1 MPRDGGAPDI
11 ARIDAA
17 AAPEAASSQPISWL
31 LSQSHLIRPD
41 DVIAGLAAAAEPLG
55 LTEPCVF
62 LADMQQR
69 HLMPLPDNQDQ
80 ADQGQSAADPL
91 PIETTTAGLAY
102 RTVSVQHEAATGTG
116 QDGRAARDRHGA
128 PRIWVPLADGA
139 DLLGVLGLTAADV
152 GEDTL
157 ARCRALAS
165 LAGLML
171 TAKARYSDTYAL
183 AQRSRKMSLQAE
195 MIWALLPP
203 RAFATERVLLSAFL
217 EPAYEAGGDGFDYSM
232 LGRRLHVSIFD
243 ALGHN
248 LAAGLLT
255 SVCMASCR
263 STRRSEGSDSLARMV
278 ARADEAIVRQ
288 FGEYRFVTAL
298 LANLDT
304 GTGQLSWISRG
315 HPAPLLIR
323 GNRTITELAR
333 PPQLPLGL
341 SVIDDP
347 AAGDGGT
354 DRYDADCGRASHD
367 DTGIET
373 TVHTEQLEPGDRVLF
388 YTDGVTEGHT
398 TGGTPF
404 GVERLGQFIIG
415 HTTAGTPAPEIMRQ
429 LNHEIM
435 AHQSGELRDDA
446 TVVMVE
452 WLPGHPR
459 RDLTAEPA

>member
-1 MPRDGGAPDI
+1 MSGAVPRRADTVAG
-11 ARIDAA
+11 
-17 AAPEAASSQPISWL
+17 QPLAWL
-31 LSQSHLIRPD
+31 LSQSHLARPG
-41 DVIAGLAAAAEPLG
+41 DVTAALAEAARPFGLSAPR
-55 LTEPCVF
+55 VY

-69 HLMPLPDNQDQ
+69 HLMPLPEDEER
-80 ADQGQSAADPL
+80 ASQGQAAAEPL
-91 PIETTTAGLAY
+91 PIETTAAGRAY
-102 RTVSVQHEAATGTG
+102 RAVEIQHDLATPAS
-116 QDGRAARDRHGA
+116 QDGTSQDGA
-128 PRIWVPLADGA
+128 SQDWQVAYRIWVPLADGA
-139 DLLGVLGLTAADV
+139 DLLGVLGLTAADT

-165 LAGLML
+165 LAGLMV
-171 TAKARYSDTYAL
+171 TAKSRYSDTYAR

-232 LGRRLHVSIFD
+232 LGDRLHVSLFD

-248 LAAGLLT
+248 LSAGLLT

-263 STRRSEGSDSLARMV
+263 STRRSDGSLAQMA

-298 LANLDT
+298 LAELDV
-304 GTGQLSWISRG
+304 GTGLLNWVCRG

-323 GNRTITELAR
+323 GNRTVTELTR
-333 PPQLPLGL
+333 PPELPLGL
-341 SVIDDP
+341 SVVDATGD
-347 AAGDGGT
+347 AANVA
-354 DRYDADCGRASHD
+354 ADIVQA
-367 DTGIET
+367 

-398 TGGTPF
+398 TGGVPF
-404 GVERLGQFIIG
+404 GVQRLGEFVIE
-415 HTTAGTPAPEIMRQ
+415 HTTAGTPAPEMMRL

-435 AHQSGELRDDA
+435 DHQSGELRDDA

-459 RDLTAEPA
+459 RDLTAEPAR

>member
-1 MPRDGGAPDI
+1 VPDDGKVPETVLRRAE
-11 ARIDAA
+11 ARSAVGW
-17 AAPEAASSQPISWL
+17 PMEWL
-31 LSQSHLIRPD
+31 LGQSHLIRPD

-55 LTEPCVF
+55 LSEPCVL

-91 PIETTTAGLAY
+91 PIESTTAGLAY
-102 RTVSVQHEAATGTG
+102 RTVTIQHDPVIQDEQPSQDG
-116 QDGRAARDRHGA
+116 QDGHDGPGRGH
-128 PRIWVPLADGA
+128 RIWVPLADGA
-139 DLLGVLGLTAADV
+139 DLLGVLGLTAADA
-152 GEDTL
+152 GEETL
-157 ARCRALAS
+157 SRCRALAS
-165 LAGLML
+165 LAGLIV
-171 TAKARYSDTYAL
+171 TAKARYSDTYAR
-183 AQRSRKMSLQAE
+183 AQRSKKMSLQAE

-232 LGRRLHVSIFD
+232 LGDRLHVSIFD

-263 STRRSEGSDSLARMV
+263 GTRRSDGSLAQTV
-278 ARADEAIVRQ
+278 TRADQAIVRQ
-288 FGEYRFVTAL
+288 FGDYRFVTAL
-298 LANLDT
+298 LADLDV
-304 GTGQLSWISRG
+304 GTGLLSWVCRG

-323 GNRTITELAR
+323 GNQTVTEFNR
-333 PPQLPLGL
+333 PPELPLGL
-341 SVIDDP
+341 SFVDKP
-347 AAGDGGT
+347 GAGDS
-354 DRYDADCGRASHD
+354 ADDDD
-367 DTGIET
+367 DTSIDV

-404 GVERLGQFIIG
+404 GVQRLGEFVVE
-415 HTTAGTPAPEIMRQ
+415 HTAAGTPAPEMMRQ
-429 LNHEIM
+429 LNHEIN
-435 AHQSGELRDDA
+435 AHQSGSLRDDA

-452 WLPGHPR
+452 WQPGHPR
-459 RDLTAEPA
+459 RDLTAEPT

>member
-1 MPRDGGAPDI
+1 MCSRRGESQADK
-11 ARIDAA
+11 AA
-17 AAPEAASSQPISWL
+17 GPPITWL

-55 LTEPCVF
+55 LSEPCVF
-62 LADMQQR
+62 LADMQQQ

-102 RTVSVQHEAATGTG
+102 RTVAIQHDPVVQDE
-116 QDGRAARDRHGA
+116 QDGHDGQASHDGQVRGR
-128 PRIWVPLADGA
+128 RIWVPLADGA
-139 DLLGVLGLTAADV
+139 DLLGVMGLTAADAS
-152 GEDTL
+152 EDTL

-165 LAGLML
+165 LTGLMI
-171 TAKARYSDTYAL
+171 TAKARYSDTYAR
-183 AQRSRKMSLQAE
+183 AQRSKKMSLQAE

-232 LGRRLHVSIFD
+232 LGDRLHVSIFD

-298 LANLDT
+298 LADLDT
-304 GTGQLSWISRG
+304 STGQLSWISRG

-323 GNRTITELAR
+323 GNRTITELTR

-347 AAGDGGT
+347 ATGDGST

-404 GVERLGQFIIG
+404 GVERLGQFVIE
-415 HTTAGTPAPEIMRQ
+415 HTVAGTPAPEIMRL
-429 LNHEIM
+429 LNHEIN

>member
-1 MPRDGGAPDI
+1 MD
-11 ARIDAA
+11 
-17 AAPEAASSQPISWL
+17 WL

-41 DVIAGLAAAAEPLG
+41 DVTVALAEAARPIGVSEPR
-55 LTEPCVF
+55 VY
-62 LADMQQR
+62 LADMQQQ
-69 HLMPLPDNQDQ
+69 HLMPLPEDPAQ
-80 ADQGQSAADPL
+80 ASRGQAAAEPL

-102 RTVSVQHEAATGTG
+102 RTVTVQHAPVG
-116 QDGRAARDRHGA
+116 QDGPEDGARRV
-128 PRIWVPLADGA
+128 WVPLADGA
-139 DLLGVLGLTAADV
+139 DLLGVLGLTVADAS
-152 GEDTL
+152 EDTL

-165 LAGLML
+165 LAGLMV
-171 TAKARYSDTYAL
+171 TAKARYSDTYARV
-183 AQRSRKMSLQAE
+183 QRSKKMSLQGE

-232 LGRRLHVSIFD
+232 LGDRLHVSVFD

-263 STRRSEGSDSLARMV
+263 STRRSGDGSLAQIA
-278 ARADEAIVRQ
+278 ARADRAILRQ
-288 FGEYRFVTAL
+288 FGDYRFVTAL
-298 LANLDT
+298 LADLDV
-304 GTGQLSWISRG
+304 GTGVLRWVCRG

-323 GNRTITELAR
+323 GNRTVTEFTR
-333 PPQLPLGL
+333 PPELPLGL
-341 SVIDDP
+341 SIVDNPGGGAGEDDV
-347 AAGDGGT
+347 
-354 DRYDADCGRASHD
+354 S
-367 DTGIET
+367 IEA

-404 GVERLGQFIIG
+404 GVERLGEFVIE
-415 HTTAGTPAPEIMRQ
+415 HTVAGTPAPEIMRL
-429 LNHEIM
+429 LNHEIN
-435 AHQSGELRDDA
+435 AHQSGSLRDDA

-452 WLPGHPR
+452 WRPGHPW

>member
-1 MPRDGGAPDI
+1 V
-11 ARIDAA
+11 
-17 AAPEAASSQPISWL
+17 L
-31 LSQSHLIRPD
+31 
-41 DVIAGLAAAAEPLG
+41 
-55 LTEPCVF
+55 
-62 LADMQQR
+62 LADMQQQD
-69 HLMPLPDNQDQ
+69 LMPLPDNKDQ
-80 ADQGQSAADPL
+80 ADQGESVADPL

-102 RTVSVQHEAATGTG
+102 RTVTIQHDSVVRDESPSQAG
-116 QDGRAARDRHGA
+116 QDGRDGQDGYDEQGRGH
-128 PRIWVPLADGA
+128 RIWVPLADGA

-157 ARCRALAS
+157 SRCRALAS
-165 LAGLML
+165 LAGLMV
-171 TAKARYSDTYAL
+171 TAKARYSDTYAR
-183 AQRSRKMSLQAE
+183 AQRSKKMSLQAE

-232 LGRRLHVSIFD
+232 LGDRLHVSIFD

-263 STRRSEGSDSLARMV
+263 STRRSDGSLADTV
-278 ARADEAIVRQ
+278 ARADRAIVRQ
-288 FGEYRFVTAL
+288 FGDYRFVTAL
-298 LANLDT
+298 LAELDV
-304 GTGQLSWISRG
+304 GTGLLSWVCRG

-323 GNRTITELAR
+323 GNRTVTEFTR
-333 PPQLPLGL
+333 PPELPLGL
-341 SVIDDP
+341 SVV
-347 AAGDGGT
+347 
-354 DRYDADCGRASHD
+354 DADGEVDDSIVEAS
-367 DTGIET
+367 
-373 TVHTEQLEPGDRVLF
+373 VHTEQLEPGDRVLF

-404 GVERLGQFIIG
+404 GVGRLGQFVIE
-415 HTTAGTPAPEIMRQ
+415 HTDAKTPGPEMMRL

-435 AHQSGELRDDA
+435 DHQSGELRDDA

-452 WLPGHPR
+452 WKPGHPR

>member
-1 MPRDGGAPDI
+1 V
-11 ARIDAA
+11 AA
-17 AAPEAASSQPISWL
+17 GPPITWL

-55 LTEPCVF
+55 LSEPCVF
-62 LADMQQR
+62 LADMQQQ

-80 ADQGQSAADPL
+80 ADQGESAADPL

-102 RTVSVQHEAATGTG
+102 RTVAIQHDRASHNG
-116 QDGRAARDRHGA
+116 QGGR
-128 PRIWVPLADGA
+128 RIWVPLADGA
-139 DLLGVLGLTAADV
+139 DLLGVMGLTAADA

-165 LAGLML
+165 LAGLMV
-171 TAKARYSDTYAL
+171 TAKSRYSDTYAR

-232 LGRRLHVSIFD
+232 LGDRLHVSIFD

-263 STRRSEGSDSLARMV
+263 STRRSEDGSLARIV

-298 LANLDT
+298 LADLDT
-304 GTGQLSWISRG
+304 STGQLSWISRG

-323 GNRTITELAR
+323 GNRTIAELTR

-347 AAGDGGT
+347 APGDGST
-354 DRYDADCGRASHD
+354 DRYDADCGTASHD

-404 GVERLGQFIIG
+404 GVERLGEFVIE

-429 LNHEIM
+429 LNHQIM
-435 AHQSGELRDDA
+435 AHQSGALRDDA

>member
-1 MPRDGGAPDI
+1 MPHEGTPAGVVPRRGDYQPD
-11 ARIDAA
+11 AVAG
-17 AAPEAASSQPISWL
+17 PPITWL

-55 LTEPCVF
+55 LSEPCVF
-62 LADMQQR
+62 LADMQQQ
-69 HLMPLPDNQDQ
+69 HLMPLPDHQDQ
-80 ADQGQSAADPL
+80 ADQGKSVADPL

-102 RTVSVQHEAATGTG
+102 RAVSVQHEPATPAG
-116 QDGRAARDRHGA
+116 QDEKGGGVR
-128 PRIWVPLADGA
+128 RIWVPLADGA
-139 DLLGVLGLTAADV
+139 DLLGVLGLTAADA

-165 LAGLML
+165 LAGLMV
-171 TAKARYSDTYAL
+171 TAKARYSDTYAR
-183 AQRSRKMSLQAE
+183 AQRSKKMSLQAE

-232 LGRRLHVSIFD
+232 LGDRLHVSIFD

-263 STRRSEGSDSLARMV
+263 STRRSEDGSLARMV

-298 LANLDT
+298 LADLDT
-304 GTGQLSWISRG
+304 GTGRLSWIARG

-323 GNRTITELAR
+323 GNRTVAELAR

-341 SVIDDP
+341 SVIDEP
-347 AAGDGGT
+347 AAGDDGT
-354 DRYDADCGRASHD
+354 GDDGTGDDGARRD
-367 DTGIET
+367 DTDIEA
-373 TVHTEQLEPGDRVLF
+373 TVATEQLEPGDRVLF

-404 GVERLGQFIIG
+404 GVKRLGEFIIE
-415 HTTAGTPAPEIMRQ
+415 HTNAGTPAPEMMRQ